1 MIYLTKMFHGV
12 KKNEVKELTPEE
24 KAKNEVQLKKLKAI
38 QAEILKIKAKNK
50 YDQKS
55 MDFLLKS
62 SVLMPDYPT
71 LWSIRK
77 ILIEQYLPTITDDKC
92 KEFLAKEIKSILPIM
107 MKNPKSYLLWY
118 HRVWCLVKYVEIEIK
133 LKTPLEESILIGEI
147 GLCNKFFQKDD
158 RNFHC
163 WNYRVKLLSL
173 ISIYFQDT
181 FQKFIEDELKFTLGK
196 ITVNFSNFSAW
207 LYRSKLIPIYFIQHN
222 IKWNTKEALDFF
234 KDDLELIK
242 KAIYTDPK
250 DQSPWNYLSWII
262 TNFSP
267 LYIKD
272 ISLDDKNLLVIKY
285 SNVFKINSLLEILGN
300 EKNYELLN
308 KEEFSSEIKIQIN
321 NAESF
326 GDEKIVIHNKQIDKI
341 NIGFDGL
348 SLVTNKICFTKENL
362 TLPTVT
368 VSKGES
374 GKLEYKIDM
383 NNVQDFQMEFLNS
396 QLEVIKELIKL
407 SPDFFIENGHA
418 HLVEL
423 YKIFYQ
429 IHKRSQNEE
438 EKKKAQEDK
447 NNEIEQLKLLQK
459 KSKRMN
465 TMYSTLLAMEEN
477 EK

>member
-1 MIYLTKMFHGV
+1 MFHGV

-118 HRVWCLVKYVEIEIK
+118 HRVWCLVKYIEIELK

-173 ISIYFQDT
+173 ISIYYQDT

-272 ISLDDKNLLVIKY
+272 ITLDEKNLLVIKY

-300 EKNYELLN
+300 EKNYTLLN

-374 GKLEYKIDM
+374 GKLEYKIEM

-465 TMYSTLLAMEEN
+465 TMYSTLLTMEEN
-477 EK
+477 DK

>member
-1 MIYLTKMFHGV
+1 MFHGV

-118 HRVWCLVKYVEIEIK
+118 HRVWCLVKYIEIELK

-173 ISIYFQDT
+173 ISIYYQDT

-272 ISLDDKNLLVIKY
+272 ITLDEKNLLVIKY

-300 EKNYELLN
+300 EKNYTLLN

-321 NAESF
+321 NVESF

-374 GKLEYKIDM
+374 GKLEYKIEM

-465 TMYSTLLAMEEN
+465 TMYSTLLTMEEN
-477 EK
+477 DK

>member
-1 MIYLTKMFHGV
+1 MFHGV
-12 KKNEVKELTPEE
+12 KKSEVKELTEEE
-24 KAKNEVQLKKLKAI
+24 KAKNELQLKKLKAI
-38 QAEILKIKAKNK
+38 QDQILKIRSKNK

-77 ILIEQYLPTITDDKC
+77 ILMEQHLPTLTDD
-92 KEFLAKEIKSILPIM
+92 EAMEYLQKEIKSILPIM

-118 HRVWCLVKYVEIEIK
+118 HRIWSLVKCIEIEIK
-133 LKTPLEESILIGEI
+133 KGTLLEKSVLIGEI
-147 GLCNKFFQKDD
+147 ELCNKFFLKDD

-163 WNYRVKLLSL
+163 WNYRVKILSL
-173 ISIYFQDT
+173 ISIYFQNT
-181 FQKFIEDELKFTLGK
+181 FQKFIEDELKFTIEK
-196 ITVNFSNFSAW
+196 ITMNFSNFSAW
-207 LYRSKLIPIYFIQHN
+207 LYRSKLIPIYFVQHN

-267 LYIKD
+267 MYIKN
-272 ISLDDKNLLVIKY
+272 IILENNLLTIEY
-285 SNVFKINSLLEILGN
+285 SNVFKIESLLEITG
-300 EKNYELLN
+300 EAKNYNLLN
-308 KEEFSSEIKIQIN
+308 KEEFSSEIKIQLN
-321 NAESF
+321 NPETW
-326 GDEKIVIHNKQIDKI
+326 GEEKIIIQNKNIDKV

-362 TLPTVT
+362 SLPTIT
-368 VSKGES
+368 ISKNEE
-374 GKLEYKIDM
+374 GKIIYNIEM
-383 NNVQDFQMEFLNS
+383 NNVKDFQLEFLKK
-396 QLEVIKELIKL
+396 QLEEINELIKV
-407 SPDFFIENGHA
+407 SPDYFIENGHA
-418 HLVEL
+418 HLAEL

-429 IHKRSQNEE
+429 IHRRNKDSK
-438 EKKKAQEDK
+438 EKAIEDK
-447 NNEIEQLKLLQK
+447 KNEISQLTLLQQ

-465 TMYSTLLAMEEN
+465 NMYSTVLKMEEEN
-477 EK
+477 IN

>member
-1 MIYLTKMFHGV
+1 MFHGV
-12 KKNEVKELTPEE
+12 KKSEVKELTEEE

-50 YDQKS
+50 FDQKT

-77 ILIEQYLPTITDDKC
+77 ILIEQYIPTDTDDKVM
-92 KEFLAKEIKSILPIM
+92 EFLLKELKSILPIM

-118 HRVWCLVKYVEIEIK
+118 HRIWCLVKCVEIEIK
-133 LKTPLEESILIGEI
+133 KETPLEKSVLIGEI
-147 GLCNKFFQKDD
+147 GLCNKFFKKDD

-173 ISIYFQDT
+173 ISIYFQST
-181 FQKFIEDELKFTLGK
+181 FQKFVEDELKFTLEK

-222 IKWNTKEALDFF
+222 IKWNTKDALDFF

-272 ISLDDKNLLVIKY
+272 ISLDESNLLVIKY
-285 SNVFKINSLLEILGN
+285 SNVFKINSLLEISGD
-300 EKNYELLN
+300 EKNYNLLN
-308 KEEFSSEIKIQIN
+308 KEEFSSEIKIKIN
-321 NAESF
+321 NAENL
-326 GDEKIVIHNKQIDKI
+326 GEDKIVIHNKQIDKI

-368 VSKGES
+368 ISKGQN
-374 GKLEYKIDM
+374 GKLEYKIEM
-383 NNVQDFQMEFLNS
+383 NNVEDFQLEFLKN

-418 HLVEL
+418 HLAEL

-429 IHKRSQNEE
+429 IHKRSSNEE

-447 NNEIEQLKLLQK
+447 NNELEQLKLLQQ

-465 TMYSTLLAMEEN
+465 TMYSTILSMEEN

>member
-1 MIYLTKMFHGV
+1 MFHGV

-272 ISLDDKNLLVIKY
+272 ISLDEKNLLVIKY

-321 NAESF
+321 NAENF

-477 EK
+477 DK

>member
-1 MIYLTKMFHGV
+1 MFHGV

-77 ILIEQYLPTITDDKC
+77 ILIEQYLPTLTDDKC

-272 ISLDDKNLLVIKY
+272 ISLDEKNLLVIKY

-374 GKLEYKIDM
+374 GKLEYKVEM

-438 EKKKAQEDK
+438 DKKKAQEDK

-465 TMYSTLLAMEEN
+465 TMYSTLLTMEEN
-477 EK
+477 DK

>member
-1 MIYLTKMFHGV
+1 MFHGV
-12 KKNEVKELTPEE
+12 KRSEVKELTEEE

-38 QAEILKIKAKNK
+38 QEQILKIKAKNK
-50 YDQKS
+50 FDEKT

-62 SVLMPDYPT
+62 SILMPDYPT

-77 ILIEQYLPTITDDKC
+77 ILIEQYLPTIKDEEAM
-92 KEFLAKEIKSILPIM
+92 EFIIKEIKSILPIM

-118 HRVWCLVKYVEIEIK
+118 HRIWCLEKCIEIEIK
-133 LKTPLEESILIGEI
+133 KEIPLEKSVLIGEI
-147 GLCNKFFQKDD
+147 GLCNKFFKKDD

-173 ISIYFQDT
+173 ISIYFQKELP
-181 FQKFIEDELKFTLGK
+181 KFVEEELKFTLEK
-196 ITVNFSNFSAW
+196 ITLNFSNFSAW
-207 LYRSKLIPIYFIQHN
+207 LYRSKLIPIYFLHHN
-222 IKWNTKEALDFF
+222 IKWNTKEALNFF
-234 KDDLELIK
+234 KNDLELIK

-272 ISLDDKNLLVIKY
+272 IKLEENNILNIRY
-285 SNVFKINSLLEILGN
+285 SNVFKINSLLEISGN
-300 EKNYELLN
+300 SENYELLN
-308 KEEFSSEIKIQIN
+308 KEEFSAQIKIKIKN
-321 NAESF
+321 IENI
-326 GDEKIVIHNKQIDKI
+326 GDGKIIILNKNIDKI

-362 TLPTVT
+362 TLPTIT
-368 VSKGES
+368 VFKGENE
-374 GKLEYKIDM
+374 KVEYKIEM
-383 NNVQDFQMEFLNS
+383 NNVQEFQMEFLNN
-396 QLEVIKELIKL
+396 QLEMIKELIKV

-423 YKIFYQ
+423 YKIFYEV
-429 IHKRSQNEE
+429 HRRSNNEK
-438 EKKKAQEDK
+438 EKEKAKEDK
-447 NNEIEQLKLLQK
+447 NNQIEQLKILKQ

-465 TMYSTLLAMEEN
+465 TMYATLLSMEQN
-477 EK
+477 DK

>member
-1 MIYLTKMFHGV
+1 MFHGV
-12 KKNEVKELTPEE
+12 KRSEVKELTEEE

-38 QAEILKIKAKNK
+38 QEQILKIKAKNK
-50 YDQKS
+50 FDEKT

-62 SVLMPDYPT
+62 SILMPDYPT

-77 ILIEQYLPTITDDKC
+77 ILIEQYLPTIKDEEAM
-92 KEFLAKEIKSILPIM
+92 EFIIKEIKSILPIM

-118 HRVWCLVKYVEIEIK
+118 HRIWCLEKCIEIEIK
-133 LKTPLEESILIGEI
+133 KEIPLEKSVLIGEI
-147 GLCNKFFQKDD
+147 GLCNKFFKKDD

-173 ISIYFQDT
+173 ISIYFQKELP
-181 FQKFIEDELKFTLGK
+181 KFVEEELKFTLEK
-196 ITVNFSNFSAW
+196 ITLNFSNFSAW
-207 LYRSKLIPIYFIQHN
+207 LYRSKLIPIYFLHHN

-234 KDDLELIK
+234 KNDLELIK

-272 ISLDDKNLLVIKY
+272 IKLEENNILNIRY
-285 SNVFKINSLLEILGN
+285 SNVFKINSLLEISGN
-300 EKNYELLN
+300 SENYELLN
-308 KEEFSSEIKIQIN
+308 KEEFSAQIKIKIKN
-321 NAESF
+321 IENI
-326 GDEKIVIHNKQIDKI
+326 GDGKIIILNKNIDKI

-362 TLPTVT
+362 TLPTIT
-368 VSKGES
+368 VFKGEN
-374 GKLEYKIDM
+374 GKVEYKIEM
-383 NNVQDFQMEFLNS
+383 NNVQEFQMEFLNN
-396 QLEVIKELIKL
+396 QLEMIKELIKV

-423 YKIFYQ
+423 YKIFYEV
-429 IHKRSQNEE
+429 HRRSNNEK
-438 EKKKAQEDK
+438 EKEKAKEDK
-447 NNEIEQLKLLQK
+447 NNQIEQLKLLKQ

-465 TMYSTLLAMEEN
+465 TMYATLLSMEQN
-477 EK
+477 DK

>member
-1 MIYLTKMFHGV
+1 MFHGV

-118 HRVWCLVKYVEIEIK
+118 HRVWCLVKYIEIELK

-272 ISLDDKNLLVIKY
+272 ITLDEKNLLVIKY

-300 EKNYELLN
+300 EKNYTLLN

-374 GKLEYKIDM
+374 GKLEYKIEM
-383 NNVQDFQMEFLNS
+383 NNVQDFQLEFLNS

>member
-1 MIYLTKMFHGV
+1 MFHGV

-321 NAESF
+321 NAENF

-362 TLPTVT
+362 TLPTIT